1 MSDFIDSYLKS
12 NKIKYL
18 VDSSDSGYL
27 YEVNIGSFPIY
38 IQYEIQDET
47 TTHDALQIW
56 AKEDEDSYLDLFNNS
71 IDSNI
76 KLTDLEIEDIIQKS
90 IDEYKDI
97 IKAVFKIDKNID
109 IIISIAQE
117 INLSINVLSSLINDR
132 LDNYE

>member
-27 YEVNIGSFPIY
+27 YELNIGSFPMY

-47 TTHDALQIW
+47 STNEALQIW
-56 AKEDEDSYLDLFNNS
+56 AKEDEDSYLDLFHNS

-109 IIISIAQE
+109 IIMSIAQE

>member
-27 YEVNIGSFPIY
+27 YELNIGSFPMY

-47 TTHDALQIW
+47 STNEALQIW
-56 AKEDEDSYLDLFNNS
+56 AKEDEDSYLDLFHNS
-71 IDSNI
+71 VDSDVT
-76 KLTDLEIEDIIQKS
+76 LTDLEIEGIIQES
-90 IDEYKDI
+90 IDEYREI
-97 IKAVFKIDKNID
+97 IKAIFKIDKNID
-109 IIISIAQE
+109 IILSIAQQ
-117 INLSINVLSSLINDR
+117 INLSVNVLSSLINCR

>member
-47 TTHDALQIW
+47 TTNEALQIW
-56 AKEDEDSYLDLFNNS
+56 AKEDEDSYLDLFHNS

>member
-47 TTHDALQIW
+47 TTNEALQIW
-56 AKEDEDSYLDLFNNS
+56 AKEDEDSYLDLFHNS

-109 IIISIAQE
+109 IIMSIAQE

>member
-1 MSDFIDSYLKS
+1 MSNFIDSYLKS

-27 YEVNIGSFPIY
+27 YELNIGSFPMY
-38 IQYEIQDET
+38 IQYETSTNE
-47 TTHDALQIW
+47 ALQIW
-56 AKEDEDSYLDLFNNS
+56 AKEDEDSYLDLFHNS

-76 KLTDLEIEDIIQKS
+76 KLTDLEIEGVIQES
-90 IDEYKDI
+90 IDEYRDI

-117 INLSINVLSSLINDR
+117 INLSTNVLYSLINDR

>member
-47 TTHDALQIW
+47 TTNEALQIW
-56 AKEDEDSYLDLFNNS
+56 AKEDEDSYLDLFHNS

-132 LDNYE
+132 LDNCE

>member
-47 TTHDALQIW
+47 TTNEALQIW
-56 AKEDEDSYLDLFNNS
+56 AKEDEDSYLDLFHNS

-132 LDNYE
+132 LYNYE

>member
-1 MSDFIDSYLKS
+1 MSNFIDSYLKS

-18 VDSSDSGYL
+18 VDSSDSAYF
-27 YEVNIGSFPIY
+27 YELNIGSFPMY

-47 TTHDALQIW
+47 STNEALQIW
-56 AKEDEDSYLDLFNNS
+56 AKEDEDSCLDLFHNS

-76 KLTDLEIEDIIQKS
+76 KLTDLEIEGIIQES
-90 IDEYKDI
+90 IDEYRDI

-117 INLSINVLSSLINDR
+117 INLSTNVLSSLINDR
-132 LDNYE
+132 LDNCE

>member
-27 YEVNIGSFPIY
+27 YELNIGSFPMY

-47 TTHDALQIW
+47 STNEALQIW
-56 AKEDEDSYLDLFNNS
+56 AKEDEDSYLDLFHNS
-71 IDSNI
+71 VDSDVT
-76 KLTDLEIEDIIQKS
+76 LTDLEIEDIIQKS

>member
-27 YEVNIGSFPIY
+27 YELNIGSFPMY

-47 TTHDALQIW
+47 STNEALQIW
-56 AKEDEDSYLDLFNNS
+56 AKEDEDSYLDLFHNS
-71 IDSNI
+71 VDSDVA
-76 KLTDLEIEDIIQKS
+76 LTDLEIEGIIQES
-90 IDEYKDI
+90 IDEYREI
-97 IKAVFKIDKNID
+97 IKAIFKIDKNID
-109 IIISIAQE
+109 IILSIAQQ
-117 INLSINVLSSLINDR
+117 INLSVNVLSSLINCR